1 MSSEIIQDDTVDSL
15 SSDWSSSDS
24 DIDELLQDDDTE
36 MLVIILA
43 VKELEDRTKL
53 LDRRHGSNM
62 GCLFIPRNCGLGHAT
77 LMQDYFAEVP
87 TYPPVSFVEG
97 TECANPSS

>member
-1 MSSEIIQDDTVDSL
+1 MSSEINRDDAVDSL
-15 SSDWSSSDS
+15 SDWSSSDL
-24 DIDELLQDDDTE
+24 DIDELLQDDDSE

-53 LDRRHGSNM
+53 LDQRVGSKRGRM
-62 GCLFIPRNCGLGHAT
+62 CIQRNRGLGHAT

-87 TYPPVSFVEG
+87 T
-97 TECANPSS
+97 